1 MQPQKRGRPATGK
14 GTPVQVR
21 LQPDLLAQ
29 LDSYIDRERQG
40 MSRPEAIRLIVQMY
54 LFLQEHPTDAELEQD
69 QPSTD
74 G

>member
-29 LDSYIDRERQG
+29 LDSYIESDRPG

-54 LFLQEHPTDAELEQD
+54 LFLHNHPSDDELDKMDSDQD
-69 QPSTD
+69 
-74 G
+74 